1 MIIIVPIGP
10 FETATNFSIEALI
23 GQVDILNDLGPSSQ
37 RASFIERLKEQAK
50 YLLDVI
56 EKSEGVFIEEIENFS
71 DGVLDQTASVR
82 NDFIRVSGKINDPTL
97 REMSEVVSDAHNKAV
112 KFLGEEELEAINRI
126 RETTAE
132 LKNKA
137 DKLITYIEKIRVR

>member
-1 MIIIVPIGP
+1 
-10 FETATNFSIEALI
+10 
-23 GQVDILNDLGPSSQ
+23 
-37 RASFIERLKEQAK
+37 
-50 YLLDVI
+50 VI